1 MTLTMH
7 QATVSTCSR
16 ALNSL
21 AAILEKAAAYA
32 EARKIDPAV
41 LLNTRLVPDMLPLS
55 AQIFIANDIAGG
67 GAARLAGVEVP
78 TFDGKDKT
86 LPELI
91 ANTRR
96 TVAYLGSLKPQQFD
110 GAEDRTISWQTRTSS
125 KSMQGMPY
133 LLNHVLPNVY
143 FHVTTAYDILRQA
156 GLQVGKQDYLGN
168 TQTEH

>member
-7 QATVSTCSR
+7 QATISTCSR

-21 AAILEKAAAYA
+21 AAILEKAAVYA
-32 EARKIDPAV
+32 EERKIDPAV
-41 LLNTRLVPDMLPLS
+41 LLSTRLAPDMLPLS

-78 TFDGKDKT
+78 TFDGKDKS

-96 TVAYLGSLKPQQFD
+96 TVAYLAALKPQQFE
-110 GAEDRTISWQTRTSS
+110 GAEDRNISWQTRSSS
-125 KSMQGMPY
+125 KSMQGSPY
-133 LLNHVLPNVY
+133 LLTHVLPNVY

-168 TQTEH
+168 TQTDH